1 MERIADILKLAA
13 AAAGAAAS
21 YLWGPFDA
29 LILTLVAVVCIDYIT
44 GIVKAVILKEL
55 SSGVGFRGLLK
66 KMFIFALVALATVID
81 GMIPAAK
88 DAIRT
93 AVIGFYVANEGIS
106 ILENAGAIGLPMPKA
121 LKGALERL
129 QEAGENAQE

>member
-1 MERIADILKLAA
+1 MERIVDAIKVAA
-13 AAAGAAAS
+13 AALSAAAA

-55 SSGVGFRGLLK
+55 SSGIGFRGLMK

-93 AVIGFYVANEGIS
+93 AVIAFYVANEGIS

-121 LKGALERL
+121 LKNALERL
-129 QEAGENAQE
+129 QETDSAEE

>member
-1 MERIADILKLAA
+1 MERIVDAVKVAA
-13 AAAGAAAS
+13 AALSAAAA

-55 SSGVGFRGLLK
+55 SSGVGFRGLMK

-93 AVIGFYVANEGIS
+93 AVIAFYVANEGIS

-121 LKGALERL
+121 LKSALERL
-129 QEAGENAQE
+129 QETDSAEE

>member
-1 MERIADILKLAA
+1 MERIVDAVKVAA
-13 AAAGAAAS
+13 AAVSAAAA

-55 SSGVGFRGLLK
+55 SSGIGFRGLMK

-93 AVIGFYVANEGIS
+93 AVIAFYVANEGIS
-106 ILENAGAIGLPMPKA
+106 ILENAGAIGLPMPKT
-121 LKGALERL
+121 LKNALERL
-129 QEAGENAQE
+129 QETDSAEE

>member
-1 MERIADILKLAA
+1 MERIVDAVKVAA
-13 AAAGAAAS
+13 AAVSAAAA

-55 SSGVGFRGLLK
+55 SSGIGFRGLMK

-93 AVIGFYVANEGIS
+93 AVIAFYVANEGIS

-121 LKGALERL
+121 LKSALERL
-129 QEAGENAQE
+129 QETDSAEE

>member
-1 MERIADILKLAA
+1 MERIVDAVKVAA
-13 AAAGAAAS
+13 AAVSAAAA

-55 SSGVGFRGLLK
+55 SSGIGFRGLMK

-88 DAIRT
+88 DTIRT
-93 AVIGFYVANEGIS
+93 AVIAFYVANEGIS

-121 LKGALERL
+121 LKSALERL
-129 QEAGENAQE
+129 QETDSAEE

>member
-1 MERIADILKLAA
+1 MERIVDAVKVAA
-13 AAAGAAAS
+13 AAVSAAAA

-29 LILTLVAVVCIDYIT
+29 LILTLVAVVCIDYIK

-55 SSGVGFRGLLK
+55 SSGIGFRGLMK

-93 AVIGFYVANEGIS
+93 AVIAFYVANEGIS

-121 LKGALERL
+121 LKNALERL
-129 QEAGENAQE
+129 QETDSAEE